1 VLSGNISLGRIGGVE
16 VRVNWSWLVV
26 LALIVWTLA
35 DGVFPSQNPRLS
47 RDTHLAMAVVAALLF
62 FASILLH
69 ELGHAWAAR
78 REGLEV
84 DGITLWLFGGVSQFK
99 GGFPSA
105 GAEFRIAIAGP
116 LVSLVL
122 GVVFVLIAIA
132 GLPSAVDGV
141 AAWLGYINLALLVF
155 NLIPALPLD
164 GGRVLRAALWQSKGD
179 LGWATRVGTDIGRVF
194 GYLFIG
200 LGVAMVI
207 VQGSFSGAWL
217 AFIGWFL
224 LQAATAE
231 ARYIATEAALHGLR
245 VRDLMVRDP
254 VTVDG
259 DLTVG
264 QFMDEVARS
273 RRFTTY
279 PVVDGGRAIGLLA
292 FGSVAAL
299 PRSEWDS
306 RRVREA
312 MLPLERVPLLTEDET
327 AIDALTALSSPTSNR
342 GLVVENGHLAGLLSI
357 TDLTRALELRRSLR
371 PSTGESQPKL
381 GV

>member
-1 VLSGNISLGRIGGVE
+1 MLSGNISLGRIGGVE
-16 VRVNWSWLVV
+16 VRINWSWLVIF
-26 LALIVWTLA
+26 ALIVWTLA
-35 DGVFPSQNPRLS
+35 DGVFPSTNPGLS
-47 RDTHLAMAVVAALLF
+47 GNTHLVMAIVAALLF
-62 FASILLH
+62 VVSILLH
-69 ELGHAWAAR
+69 ELGHAWEAR

-122 GVVFVLIAIA
+122 GVVFVLIAVA

-179 LGWATRVGTDIGRVF
+179 LAWATRVGTDIGRVF

-200 LGVAMVI
+200 LGLAMFI
-207 VQGSFSGAWL
+207 FQGSFSGAWL

-259 DLTVG
+259 DLTIG

-279 PVVDGGRAIGLLA
+279 PVVDGGRPIGLLA

-342 GLVVENGHLAGLLSI
+342 GLVVENEHLAGLLSI
-357 TDLTRALELRRSLR
+357 TDLTRALELRRSR
-371 PSTGESQPKL
+371 PSTGESRPKL

>member
-1 VLSGNISLGRIGGVE
+1 MLSGNISLGRIGGVE
-16 VRVNWSWLVV
+16 VRINWSWLVIF
-26 LALIVWTLA
+26 ALIVWTLA
-35 DGVFPSQNPRLS
+35 DGVFPSTNPGLS
-47 RDTHLAMAVVAALLF
+47 GNTHLAMAIVAALLF
-62 FASILLH
+62 VVSILLH
-69 ELGHAWAAR
+69 ELGHAWEAR

-179 LGWATRVGTDIGRVF
+179 LAWATRVGTDIGRVF

-200 LGVAMVI
+200 LGLAMFI
-207 VQGSFSGAWL
+207 FQGSFSGAWL

-279 PVVDGGRAIGLLA
+279 PVVDGGRPIGLLA

-312 MLPLERVPLLTEDET
+312 MLPLDRVPQLTEDET
-327 AIDALTALSSPTSNR
+327 AIDALTALSSPASNR

-357 TDLTRALELRRSLR
+357 TDLTRALELRRSR
-371 PSTGESQPKL
+371 PSTRESRPKL

>member
-1 VLSGNISLGRIGGVE
+1 MLSGNISLGRIGGVE
-16 VRVNWSWLVV
+16 VRINWSWLVIF
-26 LALIVWTLA
+26 ALIVWSLA
-35 DGVFPSQNPRLS
+35 DGVFPSTNPGLS
-47 RDTHLAMAVVAALLF
+47 GNTHLAMAIVAAVLF
-62 FASILLH
+62 LVSILLH

-164 GGRVLRAALWQSKGD
+164 GGRVLRAALWRSKGD
-179 LGWATRVGTDIGRVF
+179 LGWATRIGTDIGRVF

-200 LGVAMVI
+200 LGLAMFI
-207 VQGSFSGAWL
+207 FQGSFSGAWL

-259 DLTVG
+259 DFTVG

-279 PVVDGGRAIGLLA
+279 PVVDGGHPIGLLA

-306 RRVREA
+306 RRVRDA
-312 MLPLERVPLLTEDET
+312 MLPLERVPQLTEDET
-327 AIDALTALSSPTSNR
+327 AIDALTALSSPKLNR

-357 TDLTRALELRRSLR
+357 TDLTRALELRRSLQ
-371 PSTGESQPKL
+371 PSEGGSQPKL

>member
-16 VRVNWSWLVV
+16 VRVNWSWLIV

-35 DGVFPSQNPRLS
+35 DGVFPSQNPGLS
-47 RDTHLAMAVVAALLF
+47 GDTHLAMAVVAALLF

-69 ELGHAWAAR
+69 ELGHAWEAR

-116 LVSLVL
+116 LVSLIL

-164 GGRVLRAALWQSKGD
+164 GGRVLRAALWQSRGD

-200 LGVAMVI
+200 LGVAMFI
-207 VQGSFSGAWL
+207 FQGSFSGAWL

-259 DLTVG
+259 NLTVG
-264 QFMDEVARS
+264 QFMDEVARF

-279 PVVDGGRAIGLLA
+279 PVVDGGRPIGLLA

-342 GLVVENGHLAGLLSI
+342 GLVVEDGHLAGLLSI

>member
-16 VRVNWSWLVV
+16 VRINWSWLVIF
-26 LALIVWTLA
+26 ALIVWTLA
-35 DGVFPSQNPRLS
+35 DGVFPSTNPGLS
-47 RDTHLAMAVVAALLF
+47 GNTHLVMAIVAALLF
-62 FASILLH
+62 VVSILLH
-69 ELGHAWAAR
+69 ELGHAWEAR

-164 GGRVLRAALWQSKGD
+164 GGRVLRAALWRSKGD
-179 LGWATRVGTDIGRVF
+179 LGWATRVGTDIGRIF

-200 LGVAMVI
+200 LGLAMFI
-207 VQGSFSGAWL
+207 FQGSFSGAWL

-279 PVVDGGRAIGLLA
+279 PVVDGGRPIGLLA

-306 RRVREA
+306 RRVREV

-342 GLVVENGHLAGLLSI
+342 GLVVENEHLAGLLSI
-357 TDLTRALELRRSLR
+357 TDLTRALELRRSR
-371 PSTGESQPKL
+371 PSTGESRPKL

>member
-1 VLSGNISLGRIGGVE
+1 MLSGNISLGRIGGVE
-16 VRVNWSWLVV
+16 VRINWSWLVIF
-26 LALIVWTLA
+26 ALIVWTLA
-35 DGVFPSQNPRLS
+35 DGVFPSTNPGLS
-47 RDTHLAMAVVAALLF
+47 GNTHLAMAIVAALLF
-62 FASILLH
+62 VVSILLH
-69 ELGHAWAAR
+69 ELGHAWEAR

-200 LGVAMVI
+200 LGLAMFI
-207 VQGSFSGAWL
+207 FQGSFSGAWL

-279 PVVDGGRAIGLLA
+279 PVVDRERPIGLLA

-357 TDLTRALELRRSLR
+357 TDLTRALELRRSR
-371 PSTGESQPKL
+371 PSTGESRPKL

>member
-16 VRVNWSWLVV
+16 VRINWSWLVIF
-26 LALIVWTLA
+26 ALIVWTLA
-35 DGVFPSQNPRLS
+35 DGVFPSTNPGLS
-47 RDTHLAMAVVAALLF
+47 GNTHLAMAIVAALLF
-62 FASILLH
+62 VVSILLH
-69 ELGHAWAAR
+69 ELGHALEAR

-179 LGWATRVGTDIGRVF
+179 LGWATRVGTDIGRIF

-200 LGVAMVI
+200 LGLAMFI
-207 VQGSFSGAWL
+207 FQGSFSGAWL

-279 PVVDGGRAIGLLA
+279 PVVDRERPIGLLA

-312 MLPLERVPLLTEDET
+312 MLPLDRVPQLTEDET

-357 TDLTRALELRRSLR
+357 TDLTRALELRRSR
-371 PSTGESQPKL
+371 PSTGESRPKL

>member
-1 VLSGNISLGRIGGVE
+1 MLSGNISLGRIGGVE
-16 VRVNWSWLVV
+16 VRINWSWLVIF
-26 LALIVWTLA
+26 ALIVWTLA
-35 DGVFPSQNPRLS
+35 DGVFPSTNPGLS
-47 RDTHLAMAVVAALLF
+47 GNTHLAMAIVAALLF
-62 FASILLH
+62 VVSILLH
-69 ELGHAWAAR
+69 ELGHAWEAR

-179 LGWATRVGTDIGRVF
+179 LAWATRVGTDIGRIF

-200 LGVAMVI
+200 LGLAMFI
-207 VQGSFSGAWL
+207 FQGSFSGAWL

-279 PVVDGGRAIGLLA
+279 PVVDGGRPIGLLA

-312 MLPLERVPLLTEDET
+312 MLPLDRVPQLAEDET

-357 TDLTRALELRRSLR
+357 TDLTRALELRRSR
-371 PSTGESQPKL
+371 PSTGESRPKL

>member
-1 VLSGNISLGRIGGVE
+1 MLSGNISLGRIGGVE
-16 VRVNWSWLVV
+16 VRINWSWLVIF
-26 LALIVWTLA
+26 ALIVWTLA
-35 DGVFPSQNPRLS
+35 DGVFPSTNPGLS
-47 RDTHLAMAVVAALLF
+47 GNTHLTMAIVAALLF
-62 FASILLH
+62 VVSILLH
-69 ELGHAWAAR
+69 ELGHAWEAR

-179 LGWATRVGTDIGRVF
+179 LAWATRVGTDIGRVF

-200 LGVAMVI
+200 LGLAMFI
-207 VQGSFSGAWL
+207 FQGSFSGAWL

-259 DLTVG
+259 YLTVG

-279 PVVDGGRAIGLLA
+279 PVVDGGRPIGLLA

-312 MLPLERVPLLTEDET
+312 MLPLDRVPQLTEDET
-327 AIDALTALSSPTSNR
+327 AIDALTALSSPASNR

-357 TDLTRALELRRSLR
+357 TDLTRALELRRSR
-371 PSTGESQPKL
+371 PSTRESRPKL

>member
-1 VLSGNISLGRIGGVE
+1 MLSGNISLGRIGGVE
-16 VRVNWSWLVV
+16 VRINWSWLVIF
-26 LALIVWTLA
+26 ALIVWTLA
-35 DGVFPSQNPRLS
+35 DGVFPSTNPGLS
-47 RDTHLAMAVVAALLF
+47 GNTHLAMAIVAALLF
-62 FASILLH
+62 VVSILLH
-69 ELGHAWAAR
+69 ELGHAWEAR

-164 GGRVLRAALWQSKGD
+164 GGRVLRAALWRSKGD

-200 LGVAMVI
+200 LGLAMFI
-207 VQGSFSGAWL
+207 FQGSFSGAWL

-279 PVVDGGRAIGLLA
+279 PVVDGGRPIGLLA

-357 TDLTRALELRRSLR
+357 TDLTRALELRRSR
-371 PSTGESQPKL
+371 PSTGESRPKL

>member
-16 VRVNWSWLVV
+16 VRINWSWLVIF
-26 LALIVWTLA
+26 ALIVWSLA
-35 DGVFPSQNPRLS
+35 DGVFPSTNPGLS
-47 RDTHLAMAVVAALLF
+47 GNTHLAMAIVAAVLF
-62 FASILLH
+62 LVSILLH

-141 AAWLGYINLALLVF
+141 AAWLGYINLALLLF

-164 GGRVLRAALWQSKGD
+164 GGRVLRAALWRSKGD
-179 LGWATRVGTDIGRVF
+179 LGWATRIGTDIGRVF

-200 LGVAMVI
+200 LGLAMFI
-207 VQGSFSGAWL
+207 FQGSFSGAWL

-259 DLTVG
+259 DFTVG

-279 PVVDGGRAIGLLA
+279 PVVDGGHPIGLLA

-306 RRVREA
+306 RRVRDA
-312 MLPLERVPLLTEDET
+312 MLPLERVPQLTEDET
-327 AIDALTALSSPTSNR
+327 AIDALTALSSPTLNR

-357 TDLTRALELRRSLR
+357 TDLTRALELRRSLQ
-371 PSTGESQPKL
+371 PSEGGSQPKL